1 MTNLTVTSA
10 MELSMDI
17 RKEIE
22 EKFSGMLRDTVCAE
36 YLIDEKLLGGIV
48 VFDGT
53 RVYDGS
59 VRTKLENLREKIYE

>member
-17 RKEIE
+17 RAEIE
-22 EKFSGMLRDTVCAE
+22 ESFSRILRDSVTAE
-36 YLIDEKLLGGIV
+36 YLIDENLLGGIV